1 MSFSE
6 ALGMGEFRPN
16 TKVDF
21 GKIVEVRSTRGAFV
35 AFEGADGVGKSTQVK
50 LAADWVKTRG
60 WEVVTTREPGGTNLG
75 RQLRA
80 LLLDSGE
87 NADLSRNQDAVPHAG
102 ESTPR
107 AAADRPRSE
116 ASLDAGEAELH
127 GGQVAPRAEALLF
140 AADRAQHV
148 AELIVPALNAGKVVI
163 SDRFMASSVA
173 YQGQGRDLGPKEIR
187 DLSLW
192 ATGGLTPNLTVLLDL
207 DPEIAWERQQND
219 ETRVAPDRMEGEGLE
234 FQRKV
239 RAQFRRLAEG
249 NETWLVVDASLPPE
263 EIAAQ
268 VRLRLATI
276 LPVMK
281 SW

>member
-1 MSFSE
+1 MSFTE

-21 GKIVEVRSTRGAFV
+21 GKIVEVRSTRGVFV
-35 AFEGADGVGKSTQVK
+35 AFEGTDGVGKSTQVK
-50 LAADWVKTRG
+50 FAADWIKNRG
-60 WEVVTTREPGGTNLG
+60 WEVVTTLEPGGTELG
-75 RQLRA
+75 
-80 LLLDSGE
+80 
-87 NADLSRNQDAVPHAG
+87 ADLR
-102 ESTPR
+102 EM
-107 AAADRPRSE
+107 
-116 ASLDAGEAELH
+116 LLH
-127 GGQVAPRAEALLF
+127 SGRIFPRAEALLF

-148 AELIVPALNAGKVVI
+148 AELIAPALNAGKVVI
-163 SDRFMASSVA
+163 SDRYLASSVA
-173 YQGQGRDLGPKEIR
+173 YQGQGRELGAKEIR

-192 ATGGLTPNLTVLLDL
+192 ATGGLAPNLTVLLDL
-207 DPEIAWERQQND
+207 DPEIAWERHRRAVGTPELPEPLADSGVTREHQQRD
-219 ETRVAPDRMEGEGLE
+219 EIRDEPDRMEREGLD

-239 RAQFRRLAEG
+239 RAEFLRMAEG
-249 NETWLVVDASLPPE
+249 NETWLVVDGNLPPA

>member
-35 AFEGADGVGKSTQVK
+35 AFEGTDGVGKSTQIK

-75 RQLRA
+75 RQLRE
-80 LLLDSGE
+80 LLLE
-87 NADLSRNQDAVPHAG
+87 AG
-102 ESTPR
+102 ETTTC
-107 AAADRPRSE
+107 
-116 ASLDAGEAELH
+116 

-148 AELIVPALNAGKVVI
+148 AELIVPALNAGKIVI

-219 ETRVAPDRMEGEGLE
+219 ETRVSPDRMEGEGLE

-239 RAQFRRLAEG
+239 RARFRRLAEE
-249 NETWLVVDASLPPE
+249 NETWMVVDASLAPE

-268 VRLRLATI
+268 VRLRLASV

>member
-1 MSFSE
+1 
-6 ALGMGEFRPN
+6 MGEFRPN

-21 GKIVEVRSTRGAFV
+21 GKIVEVRSTRGVFV

-50 LAADWVKTRG
+50 LAAEWVRRRG
-60 WEVVTTREPGGTNLG
+60 WEAITTREPGGTELG
-75 RQLRA
+75 QQLRA
-80 LLLDSGE
+80 LLLHPTE
-87 NADLSRNQDAVPHAG
+87 T
-102 ESTPR
+102 TPR
-107 AAADRPRSE
+107 TEQFTSRDETPADTGKAAFHPE
-116 ASLDAGEAELH
+116 TPMEGGEAASHETRL
-127 GGQVAPRAEALLF
+127 APRAEALLF

-148 AELIVPALNAGKVVI
+148 ATLIAPALNAGKVVI
-163 SDRFMASSVA
+163 SDRFLASSVA
-173 YQGQGRDLGPKEIR
+173 YQGQGRDLGSKEIR

-192 ATGGLTPNLTVLLDL
+192 ATGGLVPNLTVLLDL
-207 DPEIAWERQQND
+207 DPELAWERQNRD
-219 ETRVAPDRMEGEGLE
+219 ETRDAPDRMEREGLD

-239 RAQFRRLAEG
+239 RAQFLRLAEG
-249 NETWLVVDASLPPE
+249 DDTWLVVDASQPPN

>member
-75 RQLRA
+75 QQLRA
-80 LLLDSGE
+80 LLLDTGE
-87 NADLSRNQDAVPHAG
+87 SAELSRNQDEASPHAG
-102 ESTPR
+102 EAAPR
-107 AAADRPRSE
+107 R
-116 ASLDAGEAELH
+116 
-127 GGQVAPRAEALLF
+127 GQVAPRAEALLF